1 MNNKEEILKDFE
13 DLKARLFS
21 LKEKIT
27 ENIEPE
33 DADDIV
39 DLEDVTSALISFAN
53 RIAYIEVITKY
64 LPFKEEKK

>member
-13 DLKARLFS
+13 DLKARLVS
-21 LKEKIT
+21 LKKKIT

-53 RIAYIEVITKY
+53 RITYIEVITKY